1 MQIFRDDTR
10 RRWRRLKML
19 LAALGLAA
27 IALTVLF
34 VKTLRPRPAAFLKA
48 PAPPAALDLNEVR
61 DHAIA
66 AAPAHAAVTVPPALG
81 AAARPSDPGAAAKQ
95 PDPGA
100 AAKPSDPGAAAKPS
114 DPGAA
119 AKPPTGDFVPI
130 RMAFVDATEQEA
142 LRAVELHGQALTHV
156 AIEGLHVRDA
166 EGGVLGQ
173 LPDDA
178 LKVARDRQLAILE
191 VIDDVRDDVPRPGDV
206 TALGR
211 DRLLARKFAAI
222 LLPKL
227 QADGAAGAVLALG
240 EDDADLDGALRA
252 VVLEE
257 VFAKLKPA
265 GMTVATRVEGRFVP
279 EALARQLDPKSN
291 PAPLAPRAWV
301 DGTLD
306 AAQRLVPSHKLVT
319 TLATRAGAWPVD
331 GRTLARAGDARELQW
346 GEVIARARTA
356 NVKPKWDE
364 RSGNLVVALP
374 GPTGIASSAH
384 VRAHP
389 GDDGTVAM
397 IAWLP
402 DAATFADGLATLA
415 ARGLRHVALGNLGG
429 EDPRVW
435 AVLAAPRDD
444 RDAIRAA
451 LSTLP
456 APSEPDVIGE
466 GVAMRVDLSQH
477 DGSATLDFG
486 AGGRVE
492 GESYDALPTVP
503 TVIRRGKVPSR
514 TVVLTFD
521 DGPHEEFTPKIL
533 DVLREEGVKA
543 AFFVVGSRAE
553 RDPEIFKRLVREGH
567 EVGNHSFSHPDLGKI
582 SDQHADLEIN
592 STNRLLEALTGRGTV
607 LFRPPFRSDDR
618 PTVREDL
625 LAIQNGERNGMITV
639 TSTVDPHDWARPPE
653 IIVDYLVRRLGQF
666 DGGVVLMR
674 DGGGDRA
681 NTVAALR
688 PLIRTLRGRGFR
700 FAQLHE
706 IFAPAGVSSID
717 DVNPKVRVAVSETVG
732 AAMWSSGTWF
742 LRGMTVLALSALA
755 LGLLRF
761 GALALFA
768 LIEVAREWRERRRIR
783 RSSRLPV
790 HGAVSVIIP
799 AYNEAKVIERTIL
812 SVLASRGIEVEVL
825 VMDDGSTD
833 DTADVVSRAF
843 YFEPRVRLHRLKN
856 GGKARALNRGFEL
869 ATHEVV
875 IALDADTIFLPDTI
889 IELARKFDDPDVA
902 AVAGRAAVGNT
913 QHFVARWQALEYV
926 IGQSIER
933 RAWHLL
939 GVVSVVPGAVGAWH
953 RDAVLAVGGF
963 GTDTLA
969 EDCDLTITLQVHGW
983 KVAYA
988 PDAVALT
995 EAPETVQALL
1005 KQRFRWCFGV
1015 LQTVWKHKRAMIAPP
1030 RNNPVIGLLLLPC
1043 VLACHVITPLLA
1055 PLADVAAL
1063 IAIVLGHAR
1072 AVVPYLVALIVAELL
1087 LTVLAMK
1094 IDRARWSLMWDWLV
1108 NRTVYRWFLFVAL
1121 VRAVVAAL
1129 RGGAVG
1135 WGKLVRTGTVE
1146 APTAMMPTP
1155 RPASATAHV
1164 DR

>member
-10 RRWRRLKML
+10 RRWRRLQVLFAALSLLL
-19 LAALGLAA
+19 LATA
-27 IALTVLF
+27 ILF
-34 VKTLRPRPAAFLKA
+34 VKTLRPRPAAFLSA
-48 PAPPAALDLNEVR
+48 PVPPAALDLNDVR
-61 DHAIA
+61 ARAARAANIPPSVVVPPGIA
-66 AAPAHAAVTVPPALG
+66 ALALQGPSLPIKDVPA
-81 AAARPSDPGAAAKQ
+81 
-95 PDPGA
+95 
-100 AAKPSDPGAAAKPS
+100 
-114 DPGAA
+114 
-119 AKPPTGDFVPI
+119 I

-142 LRAVELHGQALTHV
+142 VHAIEVHGAQLTHV

-178 LKVARDRQLAILE
+178 LKIAKDKHLKILE
-191 VIDDVRDDVPRPGDV
+191 VLDDVRDDEPKAADV
-206 TALGR
+206 SAIGH
-211 DRLLARKFAAI
+211 DRARARRLATLLLAKI
-222 LLPKL
+222 
-227 QADGAAGAVLALG
+227 QADGAHGVLLALG
-240 EDDADLDGALRA
+240 EDDGDLDGSRRA
-252 VVLEE
+252 SIVEE
-257 VFAKLKPA
+257 VYAKLKPA
-265 GMTVATRVEGRFVP
+265 GFIVAVRFDGRFAP
-279 EALARQLDPKSN
+279 DALVKQARVADLTVVRAYNGLDPGSA
-291 PAPLAPRAWV
+291 PAPLAARSWSEA
-301 DGTLD
+301 TID
-306 AAQRLVPSHKLVT
+306 AAAKLVPLNKLVVA
-319 TLATRAGAWPVD
+319 LPTRAGGWPVHGKD
-331 GRTLARAGDARELQW
+331 LKSAGNARELQW

-356 NVKPKWDE
+356 NIRPTWDP

-389 GDDGTVAM
+389 GDDGSIAM
-397 IAWLP
+397 IAWLT
-402 DAATFADGLATLA
+402 DAATVADGMATLA
-415 ARGLRHVALGNLGG
+415 SKNIPHVALGNLGG

-435 AVLAAPRDD
+435 RVLAAARDD
-444 RDAIRAA
+444 REAIRTA
-451 LSTLP
+451 LATMP
-456 APSEPDVIGE
+456 APSEPDVIGD

-477 DGSATLDFG
+477 DGKAAIDFG

-492 GESYDALPTVP
+492 SESYELMPAAP

-521 DGPHEEFTPKIL
+521 DGPHEEYTGKVLDIL
-533 DVLREEGVKA
+533 KEEQVKA

-553 RDPEIFKRLVREGH
+553 REPELFKRIAREGH

-582 SDQHADLEIN
+582 SENMADLEIN

-618 PTVREDL
+618 PTVKEDL

-639 TSTVDPHDWARPPE
+639 TSTVDPHDWARPEPE
-653 IIVDYLVRRLGQF
+653 IIVDYLVRRLEKF
-666 DGGVVLMR
+666 DGGVVLMH
-674 DGGGDRA
+674 DGGGDRK

-688 PLIRTLRGRGFR
+688 PLIRTLKSRGFE
-700 FAQLHE
+700 FAQLHQ
-706 IFAPAGVSSID
+706 IFGDSNID
-717 DVNPKVRVAVSETVG
+717 VVNPKVSVAPTEQVG
-732 AAMWSSGTWF
+732 NAVWASGTWF
-742 LRGMTVLALSALA
+742 LRSMTFLALAALA
-755 LGLLRF
+755 LGMFRF
-761 GALALFA
+761 GALAIGA
-768 LIEVAREWRERRRIR
+768 LIEVTKEWRERQKIR
-783 RSSRLPV
+783 RTSRLPV

-799 AYNEAKVIERTIL
+799 AYNESKVIERTIL
-812 SVLASRGIEVEVL
+812 SVLASRGVAVEVL

-843 YFEPRVRLHRLKN
+843 YFEPRVKLHKLKN
-856 GGKARALNRGFEL
+856 GGKARALNEGFKL
-869 ATHEVV
+869 ASHEVV

-889 IELARKFDDPDVA
+889 VELARKFDDPRVA

-926 IGQSIER
+926 IGQAIER

-939 GVVSVVPGAVGAWH
+939 GVVGVVPGAVGAWH

-983 KVAYA
+983 KVSYA

-1030 RNNPVIGLLLLPC
+1030 KNNPAIGLLLMPC
-1043 VLACHVITPLLA
+1043 VLACHILTPLLA

-1063 IAIVLGHAR
+1063 IAIGLGHAK
-1072 AVVPYLVALIVAELL
+1072 AVMPYMVALIVAELL
-1087 LTVLAMK
+1087 LTTLAMK
-1094 IDRARWSLMWDWLV
+1094 IDRARWSLMWDWLI
-1108 NRTVYRWFLFVAL
+1108 NRTVYRWFLFIAL
-1121 VRAVVAAL
+1121 TRAVFAAL

-1146 APTAMMPTP
+1146 APDQAGAVAA
-1155 RPASATAHV
+1155 PAPARVES
-1164 DR
+1164 